1 MSKVVQAAVLK
12 RTKFIDKFLIYQFS
26 HSLRPDFEPI
36 RKQLLNAPTIP
47 SIADV
52 LPALIA
58 EETRLCSLSPH
69 SILAASQKTNT
80 VKGSSSE
87 HCEHCK
93 KTTVQKFVLLGIQG
107 RLSCTLCSS
116 WSRIFF

>member
-1 MSKVVQAAVLK
+1 VSKVVQAVVLK
-12 RTKFIDKFLIYQFS
+12 RTKFIEEFLIYQFC
-26 HSLRPDFEPI
+26 HSLRPDFESI
-36 RKQLLNAPTIP
+36 RQQLLNAPTTP

-52 LPALIA
+52 LSALIA
-58 EETRLCSLSPH
+58 EETCLCSLSSPH

-93 KTTVQKFVLLGIQG
+93 
-107 RLSCTLCSS
+107 
-116 WSRIFF
+116 